1 MYGMGAAAIGAMI
14 VGAGKTLRGID
25 LLDLLDSRPPA
36 CHPVRGERWRLTGGG
51 SGSRLVGQPWRRA
64 RCTLAAMAQTASHR
78 ELAEAWLAEDP
89 DPITA
94 EELRTLLAAYDAQDP
109 DARKDLAEQFTGALE
124 FGTAGLRGILGA
136 GPQRMNRV
144 LVRKVSAG
152 LAAYLLANVPDAR
165 QRGVVIGH
173 DARHNSRVFAEDTA
187 RVLGGA
193 GITSYLAHRPW
204 PTPTTAWAVT
214 EKRACAGVM
223 VTASHNPPAYNG
235 YKVYWGNGAQ
245 IIPPHDT
252 GIATEIARIGRSDQ
266 LAMPELEELRRRG
279 TVVDLTE
286 ALHDAYLAKVVEL
299 RASPALDGKSL
310 VIAYTP
316 LHGVGTL
323 SVETGLARAGFPQVH
338 TEPSQRAPDP
348 DFPTVAFPNP
358 EEKGAMDR
366 VLALATKLSADLVL
380 ANDPDADRLCVA
392 VPEGGP
398 GAVGGPGTAANVGNA
413 GGAGNAGA
421 AGAAG
426 VGYRLLTGDQV
437 GALLADY
444 LLEVGP
450 QDRRMVATTIVS
462 SQLLGFLAKQVG
474 ADYRETLTGFKWI
487 GNAAM
492 EYEQA
497 HGGRFVMGY
506 EEALGYSIGPLVRDK
521 DGVSACVVFAELA
534 AWNRARGR
542 SVLEHLDDIYRKVG
556 LFVTEQVSLTRP
568 GAEGLAQIRDAM
580 ARFRGAPPS
589 ALAGHAID
597 EVVDLARGEGGLPP
611 SDVLVFKLTG
621 GRRVIMR
628 PSGTEPKLKSYY
640 EVRVE
645 VRAGEAIAE
654 ARARGLA
661 ELASLRD
668 AHQQLLA

>member
-1 MYGMGAAAIGAMI
+1 MTETVSY
-14 VGAGKTLRGID
+14 
-25 LLDLLDSRPPA
+25 
-36 CHPVRGERWRLTGGG
+36 
-51 SGSRLVGQPWRRA
+51 
-64 RCTLAAMAQTASHR
+64 R
-78 ELAEAWLAEDP
+78 ELADAWLAEDA
-89 DPITA
+89 DPTTVA
-94 EELRTLLAAYDAQDP
+94 ELRALLAACDANDP
-109 DARKDLAEQFTGALE
+109 AALRDIAERFTGTLE

-144 LVRKVSAG
+144 LVRKVTAG
-152 LAAYLLANVPDAR
+152 LAAYLIEHVPDAR

-173 DARHNSRVFAEDTA
+173 DARHNSRAFAEDTA

-193 GITSYLAHRPW
+193 GIKSYLAHRPW
-204 PTPTTAWAVT
+204 PTPTTAWATVHQ
-214 EKRACAGVM
+214 RACAGVM

-252 GIATEIARIGRSDQ
+252 GIAAAIARIGRSDQ
-266 LAMPELEELRRRG
+266 LAMPALDELRHNG
-279 TVVDLTE
+279 VVIDLTE
-286 ALHDAYLAKVVEL
+286 ALHDDYLAKVVAL
-299 RASPALDGKSL
+299 RASPEVDGSGL

-316 LHGVGTL
+316 LHGVGAL
-323 SVETGLARAGFPQVH
+323 SVEACLARAGFPASH
-338 TEPSQRAPDP
+338 TEPTQREPDA

-366 VLALATKLSADLVL
+366 VLALAAKVSAGLVL

-392 VPEGGP
+392 VPDGDGG
-398 GAVGGPGTAANVGNA
+398 
-413 GGAGNAGA
+413 
-421 AGAAG
+421 
-426 VGYRLLTGDQV
+426 GYRVLTGDQL
-437 GALLADY
+437 GALIADY

-450 QDRRMVATTIVS
+450 RDRRMVATTIVS
-462 SQLLGFLAKQVG
+462 SQLLGFLARHAG

-492 EYEQA
+492 DYERD

-506 EEALGYSIGPLVRDK
+506 EEALGYSVGPLVRDK
-521 DGVSACVVFAELA
+521 DGVSAAMIAAELT
-534 AWNRARGR
+534 AWNLARGR
-542 SVLEHLDDIYRKVG
+542 TVLAHLDDIYRKVG
-556 LFVTEQVSLTRP
+556 LFVTEQVSVTRP
-568 GAEGLAQIRDAM
+568 GAEGLAQIRDTM
-580 ARFRGAPPS
+580 ARFRAAPPS

-611 SDVLVFKLTG
+611 SDVLVFKLAG

-645 VRAGEAIAE
+645 VGAGEPMAE

-661 ELASLRD
+661 ELAALRD
-668 AHQQLLA
+668 AHQPLLA

>member
-1 MYGMGAAAIGAMI
+1 
-14 VGAGKTLRGID
+14 
-25 LLDLLDSRPPA
+25 
-36 CHPVRGERWRLTGGG
+36 
-51 SGSRLVGQPWRRA
+51 
-64 RCTLAAMAQTASHR
+64 MAQTASHR

-94 EELRTLLAAYDAQDP
+94 AELRKLLAACDAQDP
-109 DARKDLAEQFTGALE
+109 AAQKDLAERFTGALE

-152 LAAYLLANVPDAR
+152 LAAYLHANVPEAR

-173 DARHNSRVFAEDTA
+173 DARRNSRVFAEDTA

-193 GITSYLAHRPW
+193 GIKSYLAHRPW

-223 VTASHNPPAYNG
+223 VTASHNPPEYNG

-252 GIATEIARIGRSDQ
+252 GIAAQIALIGRSDQ
-266 LAMPELEELRRRG
+266 LAMPELDELRSTG
-279 TVVDLTE
+279 TLIDLTE
-286 ALHDAYLAKVVEL
+286 ALHDDYLAKVIAL
-299 RASPALDGKSL
+299 RASPRIDGRAL

-316 LHGVGTL
+316 LHGVGAR
-323 SVETGLARAGFPQVH
+323 SAEPALARAGFSQVH
-338 TEPSQRAPDP
+338 TEPSQREPDP
-348 DFPTVAFPNP
+348 EFPTVAFPNP

-366 VLALATKLSADLVL
+366 VLALAAKVKADVVL

-392 VPEGGP
+392 VPE
-398 GAVGGPGTAANVGNA
+398 A
-413 GGAGNAGA
+413 GGVGDAG
-421 AGAAG
+421 G
-426 VGYRLLTGDQV
+426 VGAGGTGASYRALTGDQL

-450 QDRRMVATTIVS
+450 KDRRLVATTIVS
-462 SQLLGFLAKQVG
+462 SQLLGFLARQAG

-487 GNAAM
+487 GNAAID
-492 EYEQA
+492 YEQA

-521 DGVSACVVFAELA
+521 DGVSAAVLSAELA
-534 AWNRARGR
+534 AWNRARGK
-542 SVLEHLDDIYRKVG
+542 SILEHLDDIYRKVG

-568 GAEGLAQIRDAM
+568 GADGLAQIRAAM
-580 ARFRGAPPS
+580 ARFRGAPPRE
-589 ALAGHAID
+589 LAGHAID
-597 EVVDLARGEGGLPP
+597 QVVDLSRGEGGLPP
-611 SDVLVFKLTG
+611 SDVLVFKLAG

-628 PSGTEPKLKSYY
+628 PSGTEPKLKNYY

-645 VRAGEAIAE
+645 VRPGEPMAE

-661 ELASLRD
+661 ELATLRD